1 MENGIE
7 LAVILPT
14 FNERENV
21 MPVLSAL
28 STALCDID
36 YEVIFVD
43 DDSADGTHALIRDI
57 ARVDRK
63 VRIVRRIKRRGLSS
77 ACVEGMMSTA
87 APYIAVMDAD
97 LQHDERILPVMLDRL
112 KSDRLDIVIGSRNV
126 DGGSMGDF
134 TRKRAALSHLGK
146 RLSRFACGC
155 DIGDPMSGFF
165 VLDRRFLEEVVHSLS
180 AVGFKILVDLL
191 SSARRPVKL
200 AEVPYRFRAR
210 HRGESKLDVLV
221 GVEYIQLLL
230 DKLLGDYI
238 PPRFL
243 IFGLVG
249 ATGVAIYLSAL
260 FLAVHALQMSFM
272 LAQALATAASMTM
285 NFFLNNA
292 ITYRDRRL
300 KGSKIFRGLLSFY
313 AACAVGLWLNVKFS
327 DLLREAGVK
336 WYIAGVFGLGISW
349 IWNFGATSILTW
361 RTNRFGSAVRSAH
374 VAVATAPIG
383 PTRPA
388 DDGRLQ

>member
-7 LAVILPT
+7 LAVVLPT

-21 MPVLSAL
+21 IPVLSAL
-28 STALCDID
+28 STALSGIN

-43 DDSADGTHALIRDI
+43 DDSNDGTHAAIRDI
-57 ARVDRK
+57 AQVDRK

-97 LQHDERILPVMLDRL
+97 LQHDESILPEMLRRL

-134 TRKRAALSHLGK
+134 TKNRVALSDLGK
-146 RLSRFACGC
+146 RLSRYACRC

-165 VLDRRFLEEVVHSLS
+165 VLDRRFLEEVVHGLS

-200 AEVPYRFRAR
+200 AEIPYRFRSR

-230 DKLLGDYI
+230 DKLVGDYI

-243 IFGLVG
+243 LFGLVG
-249 ATGVAIYLSAL
+249 AAGVTIYFSTLLLAL
-260 FLAVHALQMSFM
+260 HVLRVPFM
-272 LAQALATAASMTM
+272 VAQALATGASMTM

-300 KGSKIFRGLLSFY
+300 KGSKMWKGLLSFY

-327 DLLREAGVK
+327 DLLRGAGVR

-349 IWNFGATSILTW
+349 VWNFGATSILTW
-361 RTNRFGSAVRSAH
+361 RTNRFGPSVRPARIAVLAP
-374 VAVATAPIG
+374 PIG
-383 PTRPA
+383 STRPV
-388 DDGRLQ
+388 DDRPVQ